1 MQRDTGPN
9 DGSPS
14 HVARV
19 RRRRQPSE
27 VCFLSCYR
35 SVF

>member
-1 MQRDTGPN
+1 MQRDTGHN

-27 VCFLSCYR
+27 VRYLSCYL